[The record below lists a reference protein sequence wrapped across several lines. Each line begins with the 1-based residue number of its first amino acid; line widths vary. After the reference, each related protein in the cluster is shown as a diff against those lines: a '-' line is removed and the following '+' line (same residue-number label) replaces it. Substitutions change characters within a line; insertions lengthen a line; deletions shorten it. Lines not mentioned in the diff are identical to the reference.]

1 MNSLSAICGYHTF
14 LAPSEFSNLSSSSLS
29 TDLDRISSLLL
40 NELIVNHV
48 SVSHIDKCRFRSY
61 IIDLSG
67 QHILFARSNDQ
78 QKNYIR
84 DFHFIYRP
92 ILLMLI
98 PKKSRTKRF
107 TYGTIRIPSSSKV
120 SSRGLSRSKAR
131 SNIYRW
137 PRSKF

>member
-14 LAPSEFSNLSSSSLS
+14 LAPSEFSSLSSSSPS
-29 TDLDRISSLLL
+29 TDLDRISSLLP

-48 SVSHIDKCRFRSY
+48 SVSHIDKCRFQSY

-67 QHILFARSNDQ
+67 QHILFARSSDQ
-78 QKNYIR
+78 QKNYIH
-84 DFHFIYRP
+84 DFHFMYR
-92 ILLMLI
+92 L
-98 PKKSRTKRF
+98 KKNRTKRF
-107 TYGTIRIPSSSKV
+107 TYRTIRIPSSSKG